1 MNKSRVHH
9 APLSPL
15 CFLER
20 AAKVYKHKIAIS
32 SKDLTLT
39 YQELADSCD
48 LLSRSLARLGAHP
61 GDKIAFLSR
70 NNPVMI
76 MGHYAVPHLGGVLVT
91 INFRLAESDI
101 HYILQHSETKIL
113 VVEKDLLKE
122 SFSWY
127 VDKIIVINAG
137 KADMVHDKYYDYD
150 QLMDASQKVSPA
162 LPKYQLSEDD
172 TIAINYTSGTTGRP
186 KGVMYSHRGAYLN
199 ALGEC
204 LIAGINNQSR
214 YLWVLPM
221 FHCNGWCYTWALTA
235 VGATHY
241 CINSNEATQI
251 IEAII
256 AQQISHF
263 CAAPTV
269 LIKMQQ
275 SGNLEQLRVLP
286 QLTVITAGAAPPPVV
301 IDDYQCHGIKVTHV
315 YGLTETYGPHLVCEE
330 LPEWQHLNSKDK
342 SRLIS
347 RQGVPGLH
355 SLYVEVIDEN
365 GCPVEQDGKTLGE
378 IVMKGNNVMKGY
390 YKDPELTEE
399 AFRGGWF
406 HSGDL
411 GVVHSDGYIEVKD
424 RKKDIIISGGENIAS
439 LEIETVLYEHPD
451 VLMVAVIPV
460 FDETWGEV
468 PKAII
473 ELKPNRKL
481 SAQEVIAF
489 CKERLA
495 RYKCPKR
502 VIFESLPRNSTGK
515 IQKNKLKTKY
525 YYSNQSQKNYQNEQY
540 SNN

>member
-1 MNKSRVHH
+1 MNNSIVNY

-15 CFLER
+15 SFLER
-20 AAKVYKHKIAIS
+20 AATVYKHKIAIS
-32 SKDLTLT
+32 SEHLTLT

-48 LLSRSLARLGAHP
+48 LLSRSLAKLGANP

-113 VVEKDLLKE
+113 VVEEDLLKA
-122 SFSWY
+122 SFHQY
-127 VDKIIVINAG
+127 VDKIIVINSE
-137 KADMVHDKYYDYD
+137 KVDIDNDKYYDYD
-150 QLMDASQKVSPA
+150 QLMEATQKNPPA
-162 LPKYQLSEDD
+162 LPQHPLGEDD

-204 LIAGINNQSR
+204 IISGINNQSR

-235 VGATHY
+235 VGATHH
-241 CINSNEATQI
+241 CINSNEATHI
-251 IEAII
+251 IETITEQKI
-256 AQQISHF
+256 THF

-269 LIKMQQ
+269 LIKIQQ
-275 SGNLEQLRVLP
+275 SGNLERLKALP
-286 QLTVITAGAAPPPVV
+286 QLTVITAGAAPPPTV
-301 IDDYQCHGIKVTHV
+301 IEDYQRHHIKVIHV

-330 LPEWQHLNSKDK
+330 LPEWQHLESKDK

-355 SLYVEVIDEN
+355 SLYVEVIDES
-365 GCPVEQDGKTLGE
+365 GRPVERDGKTLGE

-390 YKDPELTEE
+390 YKAPELTEE
-399 AFRGGWF
+399 VFRGGWF

-411 GVVHSDGYIEVKD
+411 GVVHTDGYIEVKD

-451 VLMVAVIPV
+451 VLMAAVIPV
-460 FDETWGEV
+460 FDEIWGEV

-473 ELKPNRKL
+473 ELKPHKKL
-481 SAQEVIAF
+481 SAQEVLIF

-495 RYKCPKR
+495 RYKCPKK

-525 YYSNQSQKNYQNEQY
+525 YYSNQSQKSYKNEQY
-540 SNN
+540 SNH